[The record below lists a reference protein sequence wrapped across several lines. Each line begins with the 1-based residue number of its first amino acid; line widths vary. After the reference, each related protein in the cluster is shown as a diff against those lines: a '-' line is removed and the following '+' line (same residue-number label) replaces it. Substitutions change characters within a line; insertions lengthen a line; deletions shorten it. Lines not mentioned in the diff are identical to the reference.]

1 MAINTEIKVVMDR
14 RESGGEQKIRG
25 YVTYMESVH
34 CADVLFCPMRGKMLR
49 HDGEASVKLKPS

>member
-49 HDGEASVKLKPS
+49 HDVHDGEGS